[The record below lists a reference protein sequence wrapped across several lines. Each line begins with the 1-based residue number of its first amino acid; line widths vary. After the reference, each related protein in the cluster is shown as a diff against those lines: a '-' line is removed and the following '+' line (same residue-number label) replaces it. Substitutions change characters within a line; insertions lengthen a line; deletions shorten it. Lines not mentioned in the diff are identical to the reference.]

1 MRQAKD
7 FKMEEQKLQDKK
19 SLALVYFE
27 LSDDGE
33 VDDPFELLTHAIRE
47 PEEKKRSN
55 YADFCDR
62 ILPDN
67 TWAEPSQSQS
77 QPKEQKTK

>member
-1 MRQAKD
+1 
-7 FKMEEQKLQDKK
+7 MEEQKLQDRK

-62 ILPDN
+62 ILPTVPDN
-67 TWAEPSQSQS
+67 TWVELSQSQS
-77 QPKEQKTK
+77 QPKEQKTN